1 MICNI
6 GNELCIGDIH
16 VTTLVEKYGEPAY
29 IYDAEVIQRQY
40 ERLRSVLPDQV
51 EVFYSMKANPN
62 LSIVSFIK
70 NYAQGAEICSLH
82 ELHVAHNAGV
92 PPERMIF
99 VGPSKSEQEL
109 AETIRRQISCLVVES
124 EGELRLVDQIAGALH
139 RKPRI
144 ALRVNP
150 AFDAGGSK
158 LKMGGSARQFGVDE
172 EGVEDVLRL
181 AASLTNA
188 KLIGIHVY
196 LGTRILDH
204 EVAWKNTHY
213 VLEMARRLEEAIGLE
228 FELIDFGGG
237 LGVPY
242 FTGEQDFDLSSF
254 GHSLRAFFAANENW
268 VRRKRFILESG
279 RYLTAESGVYVTRV
293 RYVKRSRGQR
303 FVMTSGGMNHHQATT
318 SLGTLIKNHFPI
330 EVLNKLTWPKNED
343 AQVCGP
349 LCTPG
354 DVLGKSV
361 PMAEVEPGDL
371 IGILKSG
378 AYGLTA
384 SPVDFLSHAHPAEVM
399 VYKGQDA
406 LIRQRTGVTEAL
418 RGQFPIFSPAASE
431 NTTVVA
437 SSVFASL

>member
-1 MICNI
+1 MICKNE
-6 GNELCIGDIH
+6 NELSIGGIP
-16 VTTLVEKYGEPAY
+16 VTTLIEKYGEPAY
-29 IYDAEVIQRQY
+29 IYDGEVIQHQY
-40 ERLRSVLPDQV
+40 ERLRAVLPDQV
-51 EVFYSMKANPN
+51 EIFYSMKANPN
-62 LSIVSFIK
+62 LSIVAFLK

-82 ELHVAHNAGV
+82 ELHVAQSAGV
-92 PPERMIF
+92 SPERMIF

-109 AETIRRQISCLVVES
+109 AETIRRGLFCLVVES
-124 EGELRLVDQIAGALH
+124 EQELRLIDQIAETLQ

-144 ALRVNP
+144 ALRINP
-150 AFDAGGSK
+150 AFDASGSK

-172 EGVEDVLRL
+172 EGVEDILRL
-181 AASLTNA
+181 AASLANA
-188 KLIGIHVY
+188 QLIGIHVY

-204 EVAWKNTHY
+204 EVAWKNTQY
-213 VLEMARRLEEAIGLE
+213 VLEMARRLEESVGLD

-237 LGVPY
+237 LGIPY
-242 FTGEQDFDLSSF
+242 FAGEQDFDLASF
-254 GHSLRAFFAANENW
+254 GNSLRAFFAANENW
-268 VRRKRFILESG
+268 VRGKRFILESG
-279 RYLTAESGVYVTRV
+279 RYLTAESGVYVTKV

-330 EVLNKLTWPKNED
+330 EVLNKLTWPKNEE
-343 AQVCGP
+343 AHVCGP
-349 LCTPG
+349 LCTPN

-406 LIRQRTGVTEAL
+406 LIRQQTGFAEAL
-418 RGQFPIFSPAASE
+418 HGQLPIFS
-431 NTTVVA
+431 TVVSEDPAVLA
-437 SSVFASL
+437 SSI